1 VTVQFSRRCF
11 LKSSGLA
18 FVGLG
23 FVPQFLQRALAQSS
37 NARGKIL
44 VVLFQRGAADS
55 LSMVPPFGDPQYYA
69 MRPTIALSPPGRGT
83 DSAIRLNDTFG
94 LHPALSALQRFW
106 DNGNLAIVHGVGSPK
121 PTRSHFD
128 AQDFVE
134 AGIPGRRTN
143 DGWLNRALSA
153 SPEPKVSGF
162 RAVAIQPNLPRSLL
176 GPAPAMAIS
185 SLANFRLQ
193 TGRFSGQAEKGFE
206 SMYAA
211 AVDASLR
218 QSGGEAFRAL
228 REVQTAKLEQMPARN
243 GAEYPNSPL
252 GKRLADLARLI
263 HADLGLE
270 VGAIDCDGWDTHVN
284 QGNAQGQLA
293 GRLKDLGASIAAF
306 ATDLGEKMADVCLVT
321 MTEFGRTVRENG
333 NRGTDHG
340 TGSAMFVLGGNV
352 KGRQIYGRWME
363 LKPSNLFEGRDLPV
377 TTDYRTVLA
386 LALQG
391 QLQVRDV
398 DKVFPGLDLRSLPP
412 LGIFG

>member
-1 VTVQFSRRCF
+1 
-11 LKSSGLA
+11 
-18 FVGLG
+18 
-23 FVPQFLQRALAQSS
+23 
-37 NARGKIL
+37 
-44 VVLFQRGAADS
+44 
-55 LSMVPPFGDPQYYA
+55 
-69 MRPTIALSPPGRGT
+69 
-83 DSAIRLNDTFG
+83 
-94 LHPALSALQRFW
+94 
-106 DNGNLAIVHGVGSPK
+106 
-121 PTRSHFD
+121 
-128 AQDFVE
+128 
-134 AGIPGRRTN
+134 
-143 DGWLNRALSA
+143 
-153 SPEPKVSGF
+153 
-162 RAVAIQPNLPRSLL
+162 
-176 GPAPAMAIS
+176 MAIS

>member
-1 VTVQFSRRCF
+1 
-11 LKSSGLA
+11 
-18 FVGLG
+18 
-23 FVPQFLQRALAQSS
+23 
-37 NARGKIL
+37 
-44 VVLFQRGAADS
+44 
-55 LSMVPPFGDPQYYA
+55 M
-69 MRPTIALSPPGRGT
+69 
-83 DSAIRLNDTFG
+83 
-94 LHPALSALQRFW
+94 
-106 DNGNLAIVHGVGSPK
+106 AIVQGVGSPK
-121 PTRSHFD
+121 SSRSHFD

-134 AGIPGRRTN
+134 AGIPGQRTN
-143 DGWLNRALSA
+143 DGWLNRALLA
-153 SPEPKVSGF
+153 SPEPNISGF

-193 TGRFSGQAEKGFE
+193 TGRFSGPAEEGFE
-206 SMYAA
+206 AMYAA
-211 AVDASLR
+211 AVDTSLR

-243 GAEYPNSPL
+243 GAQYPNSPL

-270 VGAIDCDGWDTHVN
+270 VGATDCDGWDTHVN

-293 GRLKDLGASIAAF
+293 GRLKDLGDSIAAF
-306 ATDLGEKMADVCLVT
+306 ASDLGEKMADVCLVT

-363 LKPSNLFEGRDLPV
+363 LTPSNLFEGRDLPV

-386 LALQG
+386 QAVQA
-391 QLQVRDV
+391 QLQVRAV

-412 LGIFG
+412 LGIFS

>member
-1 VTVQFSRRCF
+1 MQFSRRFF
-11 LKSSGLA
+11 LKSSGLT

-23 FVPQFLQRALAQSS
+23 FVPQFLERALAQSS

-44 VVLFQRGAADS
+44 VVIFQRGAADS

-69 MRPTIALSPPGRGT
+69 VRPTTALSPPGRGA
-83 DSAIRLNDTFG
+83 DSAIRLNDTLG

-106 DNGNLAIVHGVGSPK
+106 DNGNLAIVQGVGSPK
-121 PTRSHFD
+121 STRSHFD

-134 AGIPGRRTN
+134 AGIPGQRTN
-143 DGWLNRALSA
+143 DGWLNRALLA
-153 SPEPKVSGF
+153 SPEPNISGF

-193 TGRFSGQAEKGFE
+193 TGRFSGPAEEGFE
-206 SMYAA
+206 AMYAA
-211 AVDASLR
+211 AVDTSLR

-243 GAEYPNSPL
+243 GAQYPNSPL

-270 VGAIDCDGWDTHVN
+270 VGATDCDGWDTHVN

-293 GRLKDLGASIAAF
+293 GRLKNLGDSIAAF
-306 ATDLGEKMADVCLVT
+306 ASDLGEKMADVCLVT

-363 LKPSNLFEGRDLPV
+363 LTPSNLFEGRDLPV

-386 LALQG
+386 QAVQA
-391 QLQVRDV
+391 QLQVRAV

-412 LGIFG
+412 LGIFS